1 VKQSYEQ
8 RKLLEQASSHYEKSI
23 QLAENY
29 LNSRGLSLADAKRH
43 QLGVVASPVV
53 GHEMYEG
60 RLSIPYITPSGIV
73 DLRFRAIN
81 HEEPKYLSLPN
92 STTRLYNVKAFFE
105 ATSWICVCEGEI
117 DTITLTKLG
126 YPAVGIPG
134 VKNIKNHHY
143 RILADFE
150 KVYVRACYLLLSNLD
165 RLFLEPYFSF
175 FLFII
180 NLIQTRLNNQ
190 LLVITA
196 GSQLAMPG
204 YIITKIAKT
213 INNIQYGTDP

>member
-150 KVYVRACYLLLSNLD
+150 KVYVFADGDSAGREFAKDLARKLAGVIQIQIPEGEDVNSMFTKNGSEWFEE
-165 RLFLEPYFSF
+165 RIENE
-175 FLFII
+175 I
-180 NLIQTRLNNQ
+180 N
-190 LLVITA
+190 V
-196 GSQLAMPG
+196 
-204 YIITKIAKT
+204 
-213 INNIQYGTDP
+213 

>member
-1 VKQSYEQ
+1 MKQSHEQ
-8 RKLLEQASSHYEKSI
+8 RKSLEKASNHYEKSI
-23 QLAENY
+23 HLAENY

-60 RLSIPYITPSGIV
+60 RLSIPYLTPSGMV

-105 ATSWICVCEGEI
+105 ATNWICVCEGEI
-117 DTITLTKLG
+117 DTITLAKLG
-126 YPAVGIPG
+126 YPTVGIPG
-134 VKNIKNHHY
+134 VKNIKPHHY

-150 KVYVRACYLLLSNLD
+150 RVYVFADGDSAGREFAKDLARKLAGVIQIQIPENEDVNS
-165 RLFLEPYFSF
+165 LFVK
-175 FLFII
+175 
-180 NLIQTRLNNQ
+180 N
-190 LLVITA
+190 
-196 GSQLAMPG
+196 GSQWFEER
-204 YIITKIAKT
+204 IENNE
-213 INNIQYGTDP
+213 INV

>member
-1 VKQSYEQ
+1 MKQSQEQ
-8 RKLLEQASSHYEKSI
+8 KKLLEQASKHYQQSI
-23 QLAENY
+23 HLAENY

-60 RLSIPYITPSGIV
+60 RLSIPYLTPAGIV

-92 STTRLYNVKAFFE
+92 SATRLYNVPAYFE
-105 ATSWICVCEGEI
+105 ASSWICVCEGEI
-117 DTITLTKLG
+117 DTMTLTKLG

-143 RILADFE
+143 KILADFE
-150 KVYVRACYLLLSNLD
+150 KIYVFADGDVAGREFAKDLARKLPGVIQIQVPENEDVNSMFVKYGSD
-165 RLFLEPYFSF
+165 WFEER
-175 FLFII
+175 I
-180 NLIQTRLNNQ
+180 N
-190 LLVITA
+190 
-196 GSQLAMPG
+196 
-204 YIITKIAKT
+204 YDIAV
-213 INNIQYGTDP
+213 